1 MLEILNVA
9 AGYGSATVLRNVSL
23 SVEAGELV
31 LLAGP
36 NGAGKTTL
44 LRTVAGVHRQSAGTI
59 RLDGV
64 EISNLGA
71 HRRARLGL
79 AWIPEGRGV
88 IGELSVRENLD
99 LARFSPRWK
108 PAARQASLER
118 FPILDFALKRPA
130 SSLSGGEQQ
139 MLALARALE
148 TGARVLL
155 VDEPSLGLAPII
167 VNEVLR
173 VLVDLS
179 NEGYA
184 ILLVEQ
190 RAAQVAHMADRA
202 LLIRN
207 GSVSAVTE
215 ALGLA
220 AYAEWGAA

>member
-1 MLEILNVA
+1 MLEVRNIT
-9 AGYGSATVLRNVSL
+9 AGYGSATVLRDVSL
-23 SVEAGELV
+23 SVEPGELL

-44 LRTVAGVHRQSAGTI
+44 LRTIAGVHRQSAGTI
-59 RLDGV
+59 HLDGA
-64 EISNLGA
+64 EIGSLGA
-71 HRRARLGL
+71 HRRARLGI

-99 LARFSPRWK
+99 LARFSPRWE
-108 PAARQASLER
+108 PAMRRASLER
-118 FPILDFALKRPA
+118 FPILDVALKRPA

-167 VNEVLR
+167 VNR
-173 VLVDLS
+173 VLSVLVELS
-179 NEGYA
+179 NDGYA

-190 RAAQVAHMADRA
+190 RAAQVSHMADRA

-215 ALGLA
+215 ALDLA
-220 AYAEWGAA
+220 AYADWGTA